1 MKIATITLV
10 VMASAFAGAAFA
22 QDGSGHGPPKKSFII
37 TPTSN
42 GGSSVTA
49 ASTSATSANAAPTSL
64 TQLFQPKID
73 LTPATK

>member
-10 VMASAFAGAAFA
+10 VMASAFTGAALA
-22 QDGSGHGPPKKSFII
+22 QDGTGHGPPKSFII